1 MENDKRIVFNSSVNN
16 VAIQNKLSH
25 FQNSLF
31 DNSYLPPDKNYAIT
45 PRQIFMDLNFKNPI
59 CPVNNAFPSFICVP
73 LKHLINKAG
82 EYLENLKLDYFYNVH
97 KFYLNTSKKYTIKE
111 LYKEWKAKEVLAIK
125 VKRIFKKELD
135 EIEFELKYGELYP
148 ERDLQTTTTCLTET
162 NDSIV
167 FGQHAVEEGY
177 EVKEEEKTVLFFHYK
192 FAKNLGID
200 TTFQDVRKINNEK
213 YFKFIQLDKTGIN
226 YFEGR

>member
-1 MENDKRIVFNSSVNN
+1 MENDKRIVFNSSVNKVVIEN
-16 VAIQNKLSH
+16 RLAH

-59 CPVNNAFPSFICVP
+59 CPEDNAFPSFICVP

-82 EYLENLKLDYFYNVH
+82 EHLDDLNLDYFYNVH

-125 VKRIFKKELD
+125 VKKSSKR
-135 EIEFELKYGELYP
+135 
-148 ERDLQTTTTCLTET
+148 
-162 NDSIV
+162 N
-167 FGQHAVEEGY
+167 
-177 EVKEEEKTVLFFHYK
+177 
-192 FAKNLGID
+192 
-200 TTFQDVRKINNEK
+200 
-213 YFKFIQLDKTGIN
+213 
-226 YFEGR
+226 